1 MARGCAR
8 LDLHSLPLVRCCTT
22 ATGSMQRVP
31 GNLQRTA
38 LCGRCAGVVRACCA
52 GLFNPLLN
60 PLLNP
65 FSYSLLR
72 CRTLLAVQS
81 PSRHQGTA
89 CMRQATT
96 ACMQQTTTACMQQ
109 TTTYAIQRPIGELTT
124 GGTGRH
130 AAVPIV
136 PLSLAADGPLW
147 VAGPIARA
155 NWFAFPPFRLSPCNR
170 QHTTS
175 SRQRPTGAT
184 TNGRHAPIASP
195 FRRLRFCAEPLLPDH
210 TRCGPRP
217 RRDPLHG
224 TVQLPVPRR
233 AHAVVWP
240 ATVLCTAAAICLH
253 FEWRPGP
260 SRNVLDSA
268 ATDNAATESMQ
279 RQHTVA

>member
-1 MARGCAR
+1 MQQ
-8 LDLHSLPLVRCCTT
+8 TT
-22 ATGSMQRVP
+22 
-31 GNLQRTA
+31 
-38 LCGRCAGVVRACCA
+38 
-52 GLFNPLLN
+52 
-60 PLLNP
+60 
-65 FSYSLLR
+65 
-72 CRTLLAVQS
+72 
-81 PSRHQGTA
+81 TA
-89 CMRQATT
+89 CMQQTTT

-109 TTTYAIQRPIGELTT
+109 TTTYAIQRPIGELTP

-130 AAVPIV
+130 VAVPIV
-136 PLSLAADGPLW
+136 PLSLAADGLLW
-147 VAGPIARA
+147 VARPIARA

-195 FRRLRFCAEPLLPDH
+195 FRGLRFCAEPLLPDH
-210 TRCGPRP
+210 TRCRPRP

-268 ATDNAATESMQ
+268 ATDNAATDYARQ
-279 RQHTVA
+279 RACSDSIQSLDVAAQPSRDLRRARRVARALAQREYAAHDLLHVTFTIQHGPCN